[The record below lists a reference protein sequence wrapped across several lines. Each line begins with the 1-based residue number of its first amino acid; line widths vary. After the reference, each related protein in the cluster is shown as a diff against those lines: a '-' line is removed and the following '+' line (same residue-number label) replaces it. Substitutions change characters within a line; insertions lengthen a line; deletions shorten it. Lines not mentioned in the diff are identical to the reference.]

1 MSTRSK
7 AGCSEESATS
17 GVAWSA
23 LVRSESDLRS
33 EFRRALYKVTPP
45 APWLATQVREGLHP
59 RRHGRRVPRGLKPAA
74 VAAAAVVLA
83 IAVAAAIALHNSA
96 PPSSVPAIERQ
107 TTARYVALVQA
118 DYSSLKV
125 LPDFAIGFSCATV
138 DPTCAQDAV
147 LARAEATRFLDDLA
161 RADPPPRLV
170 PEDRRLRADLI
181 EFIRTVDAAQ
191 AAFDA
196 RDQDALSAANHAAAG
211 AGDTVLADVF
221 AILYPSRAR

>member
-33 EFRRALYKVTPP
+33 EFRRALYEVTPP
-45 APWLATQVREGLHP
+45 APWLATQVREGLHQ
-59 RRHGRRVPRGLKPAA
+59 RRHGRRLPRGLKPAA
-74 VAAAAVVLA
+74 VAAAAGVLA

-96 PPSSVPAIERQ
+96 PPSSVPATERQ

-118 DYSSLKV
+118 DYTSLKV
-125 LPDFAIGFSCATV
+125 LPHFAISFSCATV
-138 DPTCAQDAV
+138 DQPTCAQDAV

-161 RADPPPRLV
+161 RADPPPRPV

-196 RDQDALSAANHAAAG
+196 QDALSAANHAPAG